1 MHKKNLMDS
10 FPIAA
15 IKGLNHSHHQ
25 DHALVI
31 GYGATTGVLQSVMMK
46 PPNIVNVY
54 PLEPDSTINPFLDSS
69 VVTLPDEWTQFVVVF
84 NIESDR
90 PDDVM

>member
-1 MHKKNLMDS
+1 
-10 FPIAA
+10 
-15 IKGLNHSHHQ
+15 
-25 DHALVI
+25 
-31 GYGATTGVLQSVMMK
+31 MMK

-54 PLEPDSTINPFLDSS
+54 PLEPDSTINPLADNS

>member
-1 MHKKNLMDS
+1 MHKRDLV
-10 FPIAA
+10 A
-15 IKGLNHSHHQ
+15 IPNVSARGLNDKIDQ

-31 GYGATTGVLQSVMMK
+31 GQGATAGVFQSIMMK
-46 PPNIVNVY
+46 PPNVVNVY
-54 PLEPDSTINPFLDSS
+54 PLEPDSSIFPIADHSI
-69 VVTLPDEWTQFVVVF
+69 VTLPDEWTNFVVVF